1 MVANR
6 RRVPVGCA
14 RQAEATRVAWPVG
27 PTPSVPADELI
38 ERPSVGEL
46 LDRAAKR
53 RICVVIGGAGW
64 GKTTAV
70 AAWSR
75 SRPTTWLRYEDHEAD
90 GSRLLSSLFEAL
102 RSHTS
107 VPAMPATA
115 ASNTDQLGPSVE
127 AICGWLH
134 NALRKDLV
142 LVLDDLHV
150 LQPNSAAARVV
161 DDLCRRAPQRL
172 HLLLISRC
180 ELPFSLQQL
189 RGRGLVTEIHAP
201 DLAFDVADVETL
213 LRKTVGSDPPGL
225 SRQVWEQTAGWP
237 TAVHCAVEM
246 LRAVEPA
253 QRLTA
258 VGQLS
263 DPGQRFHGY
272 LTEEI
277 FGATHEW
284 VLQLLR
290 RLAIF
295 GEVRFTTEIAQG
307 LEVPTIALAELS
319 RQGLVQ
325 CTGGGGGWSLVRPL
339 RNYFAHDAVPSASE
353 RTAIHVAAAK
363 NYIERGAQA
372 QALRHL
378 LTAGDH
384 AACVPL
390 LVDHGSAMVERG
402 HIDAV
407 LEAAKL
413 PAEYLDDPRI
423 QQVLGQA
430 QQVRGQSTQALQHFQ
445 RASRDQD
452 VLEPA
457 LAWRLGLITFAHGEF
472 AEVQALTGRTRL
484 HREDS
489 LDEIRVLTLSASAYR
504 MIGDLAGLRRM
515 ASRAR
520 AAARRCGE
528 PRAWSGVHHVFA
540 LLTAAEGDWLQADA
554 HCADALR
561 CAEECDDLL
570 QVIWTRACQAFQQFE
585 AGAPRNAL
593 ADAQIALSL
602 SERCENPFIIAHLLT
617 TRGRARAR
625 LGMLEA
631 AAADFTV
638 AIDLFQ
644 RIGSRFLAWPLCGL
658 GDLHRA
664 RGQLVR
670 ARAAY
675 EEALTLAEPG
685 HDVFGL
691 SSALIGLARV
701 TAVDDP
707 KGAQERA
714 DQVVELG
721 EGVRKVPGLLT
732 RGWVELMSGD
742 RQGALADASRAT
754 VAARQRRD
762 NPGLAEAIT
771 LSVLAARDPA
781 TNASSLQEAI
791 SIWQETG
798 CRPEEAATRIVAA
811 RLGARIPHLDAHL
824 AEQILRGYG
833 VDVESRRV
841 AGPLGVLVR
850 FAPTVFIQTLG
861 VFRVIRD
868 GIPIP
873 STAWQ
878 SKKARDL
885 LKILIARRRP
895 TPRDQLMEL
904 LWPRVGP
911 AVAGNRLSV
920 LLSTVRDVL
929 QPNPVGA
936 APVDTTD
943 GAVSLNRAQVRVDVE
958 DFLTQATVA
967 LEADPRDPE
976 TTARLKAAVTV
987 HTGDFL
993 EDDPY
998 QEWAS
1003 ALAEEVRATYIALLR
1018 TLSQRLRD
1026 TGDTDAVVRYTLRL
1040 LERDRY
1046 DEDAHRSL
1054 VGILLDAGRLG
1065 EARRH
1070 YEKYVRQMAEI
1081 DVRPSPLSEMTP
1093 RRLIALT
1100 DVPPHSA

>member
-1 MVANR
+1 
-6 RRVPVGCA
+6 
-14 RQAEATRVAWPVG
+14 
-27 PTPSVPADELI
+27 VPADELI

-53 RICVVIGGAGW
+53 RICVVIGAAGW

-75 SRPTTWLRYEDHEAD
+75 SRPTAWLRYEAHEGDAN
-90 GSRLLSSLFEAL
+90 RLLTSLFGAL
-102 RSHTS
+102 RAHVS
-107 VPAMPATA
+107 VTGVPATA
-115 ASNTDQLGPSVE
+115 APNADSVESSVE
-127 AICGWLH
+127 AICLWLQG
-134 NALRKDLV
+134 ALRKDLV

-150 LQPNSAAARVV
+150 LQPDSAAARVV
-161 DDLCRRAPQRL
+161 EDLCQRAPERL

-180 ELPFSLQQL
+180 DLPFSLQRL
-189 RGRGLVTEIHAP
+189 RGRGHVTEIHAP

-213 LRKTVGSDPPGL
+213 LRKTVGKDPPGL
-225 SRQVWEQTAGWP
+225 SRQVWERTAGWP
-237 TAVHCAVEM
+237 SAVHCAVEM
-246 LRAVEPA
+246 LRAVEA
-253 QRLTA
+253 EQRRTA

-277 FGATHEW
+277 IGAAQEW
-284 VLQLLR
+284 VQQLLR

-295 GEVRFTTEIAQG
+295 GEVRFMTEVTQG
-307 LEVPTIALAELS
+307 LAVPMIALAELS
-319 RQGLVQ
+319 RQGLVRR
-325 CTGGGGGWSLVRPL
+325 TGGGGGWSLVRPL
-339 RNYFAHDAVPSASE
+339 RDFFEHEAAPSATE
-353 RTAIHVAAAK
+353 RTALHLTAAK
-363 NYIERGAQA
+363 DYLERGAQA
-372 QALRHL
+372 EALHHL
-378 LTAGDH
+378 LAAGDH
-384 AACVPL
+384 AACVSL

-402 HIDAV
+402 QLDAV
-407 LEAAKL
+407 LQAAKL
-413 PAEYLDDPRI
+413 PAEYLDNPRI

-430 QQVRGQSTQALQHFQ
+430 QQVRGQWTQALQHFQ
-445 RASRDQD
+445 RASRDRD
-452 VLEPA
+452 GLEPA
-457 LAWRLGLITFAHGEF
+457 LAWRVGLVTFAHGEF
-472 AEVQALTGRTRL
+472 AEVQALTGKTRL
-484 HREDS
+484 DREET

-504 MIGDLAGLRRM
+504 MTGDLVGLRRM

-528 PRAWSGVHHVFA
+528 PRAWSRVHHVYA
-540 LLTAAEGDWLQADA
+540 LLAAAEGDWLQADV
-554 HCADALR
+554 HCTDALR

-570 QVIWTRACQAFQQFE
+570 QVTWTRACQAFHHFE
-585 AGAPRNAL
+585 AGAPRDAL
-593 ADAQIALSL
+593 ADAQIALTL
-602 SERCENPFIIAHLLT
+602 SERCENPFIIAHALT
-617 TRGRARAR
+617 TRARARAR
-625 LGMLEA
+625 LGMLEE

-658 GDLHRA
+658 GDLHRT
-664 RGQLVR
+664 RGQLMR
-670 ARAAY
+670 ARGAY
-675 EEALTLAEPG
+675 EEALILAEPC

-691 SSALIGLARV
+691 SSALIGLARI

-707 KGAQERA
+707 KGARERA
-714 DQVVELG
+714 DQAVELD
-721 EGVRKVPGLLT
+721 EGVRKVPALLT
-732 RGWVELMSGD
+732 RGWVELISGD

-754 VAARQRRD
+754 VAARQWRD

-781 TNASSLQEAI
+781 ADATSLHEAI
-791 SIWQETG
+791 NIWQETG
-798 CRPEEAATRIVAA
+798 CRLEEAATRVVAA
-811 RLGARIPHLDAHL
+811 RLGAPIPHLDGRL
-824 AEQILRGYG
+824 ADQTLRGYG

-850 FAPTVFIQTLG
+850 SAPTVFIQTLG

-868 GIPIP
+868 GVPIP
-873 STAWQ
+873 NTAWQ
-878 SKKARDL
+878 SKKAREL

-929 QPNPVGA
+929 QPQPIGT
-936 APVDTTD
+936 APLDTTD
-943 GAVSLNRAQVRVDVE
+943 GAVSLNRAQVKVDVE
-958 DFLTQATVA
+958 DFLTQATTA
-967 LEADPRDPE
+967 LDADRARQPDA
-976 TTARLKAAVTV
+976 TARLKAAATV

-1003 ALAEEVRATYIALLR
+1003 TLAEEVRATYIALLR

-1026 TGDTDAVVRYTLRL
+1026 AGDTDAVVQYTLRL

-1054 VGILLDAGRLG
+1054 VGVLVDAGRLG

-1070 YEKYVRQMAEI
+1070 YQNYARQMAEI
-1081 DVRPSPLSEMTP
+1081 DVRPDPLSEMTP
-1093 RRLIALT
+1093 RGLIAG
-1100 DVPPHSA
+1100 

>member
-1 MVANR
+1 M
-6 RRVPVGCA
+6 GCT
-14 RQAEATRVAWPVG
+14 RQAEATRLTWPAG
-27 PTPSVPADELI
+27 PTPSAPADELI

-53 RICVVIGGAGW
+53 RICVVIGTAGW

-75 SRPTTWLRYEDHEAD
+75 SRPTAWLRYEDHEAD
-90 GSRLLSSLFEAL
+90 ANRLLASFFGAL
-102 RSHTS
+102 RAQVSAPEMS
-107 VPAMPATA
+107 ATA
-115 ASNTDQLGPSVE
+115 TPNTDLVESSVQ
-127 AICGWLH
+127 AICVWLQS
-134 NALRKDLV
+134 ALRKDLV

-150 LQPNSAAARVV
+150 LQPGSAAARLVE
-161 DDLCRRAPQRL
+161 DLCQRAPERL

-180 ELPFSLQQL
+180 ELPFSLQRL

-201 DLAFDVADVETL
+201 DLAFDVADIEAL
-213 LRKTVGSDPPGL
+213 LQNTVGKDPPGL
-225 SRQVWEQTAGWP
+225 SRQVWEHTAGWP

-246 LRAVEPA
+246 LRAVEPD
-253 QRLTA
+253 QRLAA

-263 DPGQRFHGY
+263 DPGQRFHSY

-277 FGATHEW
+277 IGASHEW
-284 VLQLLR
+284 VQQLLR

-295 GEVRFTTEIAQG
+295 GEVRFTTEIARG
-307 LEVPTIALAELS
+307 LNVPTIALAELG
-319 RQGLVQ
+319 RQGLVRR
-325 CTGGGGGWSLVRPL
+325 TGGGGGWSLVRPL
-339 RNYFAHDAVPSASE
+339 RDFFEHEAVPASE
-353 RTAIHVAAAK
+353 RTALHVTAAK
-363 NYIERGAQA
+363 DYLERGAHA

-378 LTAGDH
+378 LAAHDH
-384 AACVPL
+384 AACVSL

-402 HIDAV
+402 QLDAV
-407 LEAAKL
+407 LETANL
-413 PAEYLDDPRI
+413 PAEYLDDPRV
-423 QQVLGQA
+423 QLVLGQA
-430 QQVRGQSTQALQHFQ
+430 EQVRGQWTQALQHFQ
-445 RASRDQD
+445 RASRDRD
-452 VLEPA
+452 GLEPA
-457 LAWRLGLITFAHGEF
+457 LAWRVGLITFAHGEF

-484 HREDS
+484 DREET

-504 MIGDLAGLRRM
+504 MTGDLVALRRM

-528 PRAWSGVHHVFA
+528 PRAWAAVHHAFA

-554 HCADALR
+554 HCTDALR

-570 QVIWTRACQAFQQFE
+570 QVTWTRACQAFHQFE
-585 AGAPRNAL
+585 AGAPRDAL

-602 SERCENPFIIAHLLT
+602 SERCDNPFIIAHALT

-625 LGMLEA
+625 LGMLEE

-638 AIDLFQ
+638 AIDIFQ

-658 GDLHRA
+658 GDLHRT
-664 RGQLVR
+664 RGQLMR
-670 ARAAY
+670 AQAAY
-675 EEALTLAEPG
+675 EEALILAEPC

-691 SSALIGLARV
+691 SSALNGLARI
-701 TAVDDP
+701 TAADDP
-707 KGAQERA
+707 KGAHARA
-714 DQVVELG
+714 DQAVELD
-721 EGVRKVPGLLT
+721 EGVRKVPALLT
-732 RGWVELMSGD
+732 RGWVELMNGD
-742 RQGALADASRAT
+742 RQDALADASRAT
-754 VAARQRRD
+754 VAARHWRD

-771 LSVLAARDPA
+771 LTVLASRDPA
-781 TNASSLQEAI
+781 AEATSLQEAI
-791 SIWQETG
+791 NIWQETG
-798 CRPEEAATRIVAA
+798 CRPEEAATRVVAA
-811 RLGARIPHLDAHL
+811 HLGARIPHLDAHL
-824 AEQILRGYG
+824 ADQILRGYG
-833 VDVESRRV
+833 VDIAARRV

-850 FAPTVFIQTLG
+850 SAPTVSIQTLG
-861 VFRVIRD
+861 VFRVVRD
-868 GIPIP
+868 GVPIP
-873 STAWQ
+873 NTAWQ

-929 QPNPVGA
+929 QPQPIGE
-936 APVDTTD
+936 PPLDTSD
-943 GAVSLNRAQVRVDVE
+943 GAVSLNRARISVDVE
-958 DFLTQATVA
+958 DFLAHATTA
-967 LEADPRDPE
+967 LEADRSREPNA
-976 TTARLKAAVTV
+976 TARLKAAVAV

-1003 ALAEEVRATYIALLR
+1003 TLAEEVRAIYIALLR

-1026 TGDTDAVVRYTLRL
+1026 AGDTDAVVQYTLRL

-1046 DEDAHRSL
+1046 DEDAHHSL
-1054 VGILLDAGRLG
+1054 VGVLLDAGRLG

-1070 YEKYVRQMAEI
+1070 YQNYVRQMAEI
-1081 DVRPSPLSEMTP
+1081 DVQPNPLSEMTP
-1093 RRLIALT
+1093 RRLIAR
-1100 DVPPHSA
+1100 

>member
-1 MVANR
+1 
-6 RRVPVGCA
+6 
-14 RQAEATRVAWPVG
+14 
-27 PTPSVPADELI
+27 
-38 ERPSVGEL
+38 

-53 RICVVIGGAGW
+53 RICVVIGAAGW

-75 SRPTTWLRYEDHEAD
+75 SRSTAWLRYEDHEAD
-90 GSRLLSSLFEAL
+90 ANRLLASLFKAV
-102 RSHTS
+102 RAHVA
-107 VPAMPATA
+107 VPAPPATGA
-115 ASNTDQLGPSVE
+115 PKADRLEPSVE
-127 AICGWLH
+127 AICGLLQSG
-134 NALRKDLV
+134 LRQDLV
-142 LVLDDLHV
+142 LVLDDMHV
-150 LQPNSAAARVV
+150 LQPDSAAARYVEN
-161 DDLCRRAPQRL
+161 LCQRAPERL

-180 ELPFSLQQL
+180 ELPFSLQRL

-201 DLAFDVADVETL
+201 DLAFDVADVEAL
-213 LRKTVGSDPPGL
+213 LRKTVGKDPPGL
-225 SRQVWEQTAGWP
+225 STRIWEQTAGWP

-246 LRAVEPA
+246 LRAIEPD
-253 QRLTA
+253 QRLAT

-277 FGATHEW
+277 IGPSPEW
-284 VLQLLR
+284 VQQLLR

-295 GEVRFTTEIAQG
+295 DEVRFTTEITQG
-307 LEVPTIALAELS
+307 LNVPTIALAELS
-319 RQGLVQ
+319 RQGLVRRID
-325 CTGGGGGWSLVRPL
+325 GSGGWSLVRPL
-339 RNYFAHDAVPSASE
+339 RDFFEREAVPGSE
-353 RTAIHVAAAK
+353 RTALHVTAAQD
-363 NYIERGAQA
+363 YIERGARA

-378 LTAGDH
+378 LAAGDH
-384 AACVPL
+384 AACAAL
-390 LVDHGSAMVERG
+390 LIDHGGEMVERG
-402 HIDAV
+402 QLDAV
-407 LEAAKL
+407 LEAADL

-423 QQVLGQA
+423 QMVLGQA
-430 QQVRGQSTQALQHFQ
+430 QQVRGQWTQALQHFQ
-445 RASRDQD
+445 RAGSDRQGLD
-452 VLEPA
+452 PA
-457 LAWRLGLITFAHGEF
+457 LAWRVGLITFAHGEF
-472 AEVQALTGRTRL
+472 AEVQALTSRTRFD
-484 HREDS
+484 RDGT
-489 LDEIRVLTLSASAYR
+489 LDEIRVLTLSANAYR
-504 MIGDLAGLRRM
+504 MVGDLVGLRRM

-528 PRAWSGVHHVFA
+528 PRAWAGVHHVFA
-540 LLTAAEGDWLQADA
+540 LLAAAEGEWLQADA

-570 QVIWTRACQAFQQFE
+570 QVTWTRACQAFHRFE
-585 AGAPRNAL
+585 AGAPRDAL

-602 SERCENPFIIAHLLT
+602 SERCENPFVIAHALT

-625 LGMLEA
+625 LGMMAE

-658 GDLHRA
+658 GDLHRT

-670 ARAAY
+670 AQAAY
-675 EEALTLAEPG
+675 EEALILAEFC

-691 SSALIGLARV
+691 SAALIGLARITV
-701 TAVDDP
+701 LDDP
-707 KGAQERA
+707 KRAHARA
-714 DQVVELG
+714 DQAVQLD
-721 EGVRKVPGLLT
+721 EGVRRVPALLT

-754 VAARQRRD
+754 VAARQWRD

-771 LSVLAARDPA
+771 LSVLATRAAADA
-781 TNASSLQEAI
+781 TSLHEAI
-791 SIWQETG
+791 NIWQETG
-798 CRPEEAATRIVAA
+798 CRLEEAATRVVAA
-811 RLGARIPHLDAHL
+811 RLGAPIPHLDAHL
-824 AEQILRGYG
+824 AEQILRDYG

-850 FAPTVFIQTLG
+850 SAPTVSIQTLG
-861 VFRVIRD
+861 VFRVLRD
-868 GIPIP
+868 GVLIP

-929 QPNPVGA
+929 QPQPIGE
-936 APVDTTD
+936 PPLDTTD
-943 GAVSLNRAQVRVDVE
+943 GAVSLNRARVSVDVD
-958 DFLTQATVA
+958 DFLAQATAA
-967 LEADPRDPE
+967 LEADRAGEPNA
-976 TTARLKAAVTV
+976 TARLKVAVTA

-998 QEWAS
+998 QEWAT
-1003 ALAEEVRATYIALLR
+1003 AMAEEVRATYIALLR
-1018 TLSQRLRD
+1018 TLSHRLRD
-1026 TGDTDAVVRYTLRL
+1026 TGDIDGVVHYTLRL
-1040 LERDRY
+1040 LEHDRY
-1046 DEDAHRSL
+1046 DENAHRSL
-1054 VGILLDAGRLG
+1054 VGVLLDAGRLG

-1070 YEKYVRQMAEI
+1070 YQNYVRQMAEI

-1093 RRLIALT
+1093 RRLIAR
-1100 DVPPHSA
+1100 

>member
-1 MVANR
+1 M
-6 RRVPVGCA
+6 
-14 RQAEATRVAWPVG
+14 AWPVG
-27 PTPSVPADELI
+27 LTPSAPADELI

-53 RICVVIGGAGW
+53 RICVVIGAAGW

-90 GSRLLSSLFEAL
+90 ASRLLSGLFEAL
-102 RSHTS
+102 RSHA
-107 VPAMPATA
+107 VPEKPATA
-115 ASNTDQLGPSVE
+115 ASNTDHVGFSVE
-127 AICGWLH
+127 DVCGWLH

-142 LVLDDLHV
+142 LVLDDLQ
-150 LQPNSAAARVV
+150 LLRPNSDAARVV

-189 RGRGLVTEIHAP
+189 RGQGLVTEIHAP
-201 DLAFDVADVETL
+201 DLAFDVSDVETL

-225 SRQVWEQTAGWP
+225 SRQVWEHTAGWP

-277 FGATHEW
+277 FGANPEW

-295 GEVRFTTEIAQG
+295 GEARFTTEIAQG
-307 LEVPTIALAELS
+307 LKVPTIALAELS
-319 RQGLVQ
+319 RQGLVRR
-325 CTGGGGGWSLVRPL
+325 TGGGGWSLVRPL
-339 RNYFAHDAVPSASE
+339 RNFFVHDAVPSASE
-353 RTAIHVAAAK
+353 RTSLHLTAAK
-363 NYIERGAQA
+363 DYIKRGEQA
-372 QALRHL
+372 EALRHL

-384 AACVPL
+384 VGCVSL
-390 LVDHGSAMVERG
+390 LIDHGSAMVERG
-402 HIDAV
+402 QLDAV

-413 PAEYLDDPRI
+413 PAQYLEDPRI

-430 QQVRGQSTQALQHFQ
+430 QQVRGQWTQALEHFQ
-445 RASRDQD
+445 RASRDRD

-457 LAWRLGLITFAHGEF
+457 LAWRTGLITFAHGEF
-472 AEVQALTGRTRL
+472 AQVQALTGSTRL
-484 HREDS
+484 EREDT
-489 LDEIRVLTLSASAYR
+489 LDEIRVLTLSATAYR
-504 MIGDLAGLRRM
+504 MTGDLAGLRRM

-528 PRAWSGVHHVFA
+528 PRAWSGVHHVFG

-554 HCADALR
+554 HWADALR
-561 CAEECDDLL
+561 CAEESDDLL
-570 QVIWTRACQAFQQFE
+570 QVIWTRACQAFHRFE
-585 AGAPRNAL
+585 AGAPRTAL
-593 ADAQIALSL
+593 ADAQIVLSL
-602 SERCENPFIIAHLLT
+602 SERCEDPFVIAHALT

-625 LGMLEA
+625 LGMLEE

-644 RIGSRFLAWPLCGL
+644 RIGSRFLAWPLCGR

-664 RGQLVR
+664 KGQLVR

-675 EEALTLAEPG
+675 EEALTLAESC

-691 SSALIGLARV
+691 SSAIIGLARI

-707 KGAQERA
+707 KGAHERA

-721 EGVRKVPGLLT
+721 EGVRKVPALLT

-742 RQGALADASRAT
+742 RQDALADASRAT

-781 TNASSLQEAI
+781 ANATSLQEAI

-798 CRPEEAATRIVAA
+798 CRLEEAATKIVAA
-811 RLGARIPHLDAHL
+811 RLDAPIPDLDADL
-824 AEQILRGYG
+824 ADQVLRAYG
-833 VDVESRRV
+833 VDMESRRV

-850 FAPTVFIQTLG
+850 SAPTVFVQTLG

-878 SKKARDL
+878 SKKAREL

-929 QPNPVGA
+929 QPHPVGA
-936 APVDTTD
+936 PPVDTAD

-967 LEADPRDPE
+967 LEADPREPD
-976 TTARLKAAVTV
+976 TTARLKAAVAV
-987 HTGDFL
+987 YTGDFL

-998 QEWAS
+998 QEWATT
-1003 ALAEEVRATYIALLR
+1003 LAEEVRATYIALLR
-1018 TLSQRLRD
+1018 TLSQRLGD

-1046 DEDAHRSL
+1046 DEEAHRNL
-1054 VGILLDAGRLG
+1054 VRVLLDAGRLG

-1070 YEKYVRQMAEI
+1070 YQNYVRQMAEI
-1081 DVRPSPLSEMTP
+1081 DVRPSPLSEIT
-1093 RRLIALT
+1093 RRKIDRALK
-1100 DVPPHSA
+1100 DLRPHSA

>member
-6 RRVPVGCA
+6 RAVRVGCT
-14 RQAEATRVAWPVG
+14 RQAEATREAWPSG
-27 PTPSVPADELI
+27 PTPSAPADELI

-53 RICVVIGGAGW
+53 RICVVIGAAGW

-75 SRPTTWLRYEDHEAD
+75 SRPTAWLRYEAHEGDAN
-90 GSRLLSSLFEAL
+90 RLLASLSGAL
-102 RSHTS
+102 RAHVS
-107 VPAMPATA
+107 VTAVPATA
-115 ASNTDQLGPSVE
+115 VPNADSVESSVE
-127 AICGWLH
+127 AICLWLQG
-134 NALRKDLV
+134 ALRKDLV

-150 LQPNSAAARVV
+150 LQPDSAAARVV
-161 DDLCRRAPQRL
+161 EDLCQRAPERL

-180 ELPFSLQQL
+180 DLPFSLQRL
-189 RGRGLVTEIHAP
+189 RGRGHVTEIHAP

-213 LRKTVGSDPPGL
+213 LRRTVGKDPPGL
-225 SRQVWEQTAGWP
+225 SRKVWECTAGWP
-237 TAVHCAVEM
+237 SAVHCAVEM
-246 LRAVEPA
+246 LRAVEPE
-253 QRLTA
+253 QRQAA

-277 FGATHEW
+277 IGAAQEW
-284 VLQLLR
+284 VQQLLR

-295 GEVRFTTEIAQG
+295 GEVRFMTEITRG
-307 LEVPTIALAELS
+307 LAVPMIALAELS
-319 RQGLVQ
+319 RQGLVRR
-325 CTGGGGGWSLVRPL
+325 TGAGGGWALVRPL
-339 RNYFAHDAVPSASE
+339 RDFFEHEAVPSASE
-353 RTAIHVAAAK
+353 RTALHATAAK
-363 NYIERGAQA
+363 DYLERGAHA
-372 QALRHL
+372 EALRHL
-378 LTAGDH
+378 LAAGDH
-384 AACVPL
+384 AACVSL
-390 LVDHGSAMVERG
+390 LVDHGSAMVEHG
-402 HIDAV
+402 QLDAV
-407 LEAAKL
+407 LQAANL

-423 QQVLGQA
+423 QQILGQA
-430 QQVRGQSTQALQHFQ
+430 QQVRGQWTQALQHFQ
-445 RASRDQD
+445 RASRDRD
-452 VLEPA
+452 GLEPA
-457 LAWRLGLITFAHGEF
+457 LAWRVGLVTFAHGEF
-472 AEVQALTGRTRL
+472 AEVQALTGKTRL
-484 HREDS
+484 DREET

-504 MIGDLAGLRRM
+504 MTGDLVGLRRM

-528 PRAWSGVHHVFA
+528 PRAWSRVHHVYA
-540 LLTAAEGDWLQADA
+540 LLAAAEGDFLQSDV
-554 HCADALR
+554 HCTDALR

-570 QVIWTRACQAFQQFE
+570 QVTWTRACQAFHHFE
-585 AGAPRNAL
+585 AGAPRDAL

-602 SERCENPFIIAHLLT
+602 SERCENPFIIAHALT
-617 TRGRARAR
+617 TRGRASAR
-625 LGMLEA
+625 LGLLEESA
-631 AAADFTV
+631 SDFTV

-658 GDLHRA
+658 GDLHRT

-675 EEALTLAEPG
+675 EEALILAEPC

-691 SSALIGLARV
+691 SSALIGLARI

-707 KGAQERA
+707 KGAHERA
-714 DQVVELG
+714 DQAVELD
-721 EGVRKVPGLLT
+721 EGARKVPALLT
-732 RGWVELMSGD
+732 RGWVELISGD

-781 TNASSLQEAI
+781 ADATSLQEAI
-791 SIWQETG
+791 NIWQETG
-798 CRPEEAATRIVAA
+798 CRLEEAATRVVAA
-811 RLGARIPHLDAHL
+811 RLGAPIPHLDGRL
-824 AEQILRGYG
+824 ADQTLRGYG

-850 FAPTVFIQTLG
+850 SAPSVFIQTLG

-868 GIPIP
+868 GVPIP

-878 SKKARDL
+878 SKKAREL

-929 QPNPVGA
+929 QPQPIGT
-936 APVDTTD
+936 APLDTTD
-943 GAVSLNRAQVRVDVE
+943 GAVSLNRAQVKVDVE
-958 DFLTQATVA
+958 DFLTQATTA
-967 LEADPRDPE
+967 LDADRAREPDA
-976 TTARLKAAVTV
+976 TARLEAAVTG

-998 QEWAS
+998 PEWAS
-1003 ALAEEVRATYIALLR
+1003 TLAEEVRATYIALLR

-1026 TGDTDAVVRYTLRL
+1026 AGDTDAAVQCTLRL

-1054 VGILLDAGRLG
+1054 VGVLLDAGRLG

-1070 YEKYVRQMAEI
+1070 YQKYARQMAEI

-1093 RRLIALT
+1093 RRLIAG
-1100 DVPPHSA
+1100 

>member
-1 MVANR
+1 
-6 RRVPVGCA
+6 
-14 RQAEATRVAWPVG
+14 VAWPAG
-27 PTPSVPADELI
+27 PTPSAPADELI

-53 RICVVIGGAGW
+53 RICVVIGAAGW

-75 SRPTTWLRYEDHEAD
+75 SRPTAWLRYEAHEGDAN
-90 GSRLLSSLFEAL
+90 RLLASLSGAL
-102 RSHTS
+102 QAH
-107 VPAMPATA
+107 VPVTAAPATGA
-115 ASNTDQLGPSVE
+115 PNADPVESSIE
-127 AICGWLH
+127 AICLWLQG
-134 NALRKDLV
+134 ALRKDLV

-150 LQPNSAAARVV
+150 LQPDSAAALVV
-161 DDLCRRAPQRL
+161 EDLCQRAPERL

-180 ELPFSLQQL
+180 DLPFSLQRL
-189 RGRGLVTEIHAP
+189 RGRGHVTEIHAP
-201 DLAFDVADVETL
+201 DLAFDVADIETL
-213 LRKTVGSDPPGL
+213 LRRTVGKDPPGL
-225 SRQVWEQTAGWP
+225 SRQVWERTAGWP

-246 LRAVEPA
+246 LRAVEPD
-253 QRLTA
+253 QRQAA

-277 FGATHEW
+277 IGAAQEW
-284 VLQLLR
+284 VQQLLR

-295 GEVRFTTEIAQG
+295 GEIRFMTEITRG
-307 LEVPTIALAELS
+307 LTVPMIALAELS
-319 RQGLVQ
+319 RQGLVRR
-325 CTGGGGGWSLVRPL
+325 TGAGGGWALVRPL
-339 RNYFAHDAVPSASE
+339 RDFFEHEVVPSASE
-353 RTAIHVAAAK
+353 RTALHVGAARD
-363 NYIERGAQA
+363 YLQRGAQA
-372 QALRHL
+372 EALQHL
-378 LTAGDH
+378 LAAGDH
-384 AACVPL
+384 AGCVSL

-402 HIDAV
+402 QLDAV
-407 LEAAKL
+407 LQAANL
-413 PAEYLDDPRI
+413 PAEYLDDPRV

-430 QQVRGQSTQALQHFQ
+430 QQVRGQWTQALQHFQ
-445 RASRDQD
+445 RAGRDRD
-452 VLEPA
+452 GLEPA
-457 LAWRLGLITFAHGEF
+457 LAWRVGLVTFAHGEF
-472 AEVQALTGRTRL
+472 AEVQALTGKTRL
-484 HREDS
+484 DREET

-504 MIGDLAGLRRM
+504 MTGDLVGLRRM

-528 PRAWSGVHHVFA
+528 PRAWSRVHHVYA
-540 LLTAAEGDWLQADA
+540 LLAAAEGDWLQADV
-554 HCADALR
+554 HCTDALR

-570 QVIWTRACQAFQQFE
+570 QVTWTRACQAFHHFE
-585 AGAPRNAL
+585 AGAPRDAL

-602 SERCENPFIIAHLLT
+602 SERCENPFIIAHALT
-617 TRGRARAR
+617 TRARARTR
-625 LGMLEA
+625 LGMLEE

-658 GDLHRA
+658 GDLHRT

-675 EEALTLAEPG
+675 EEALILAEPC

-691 SSALIGLARV
+691 SSALIGLARI

-707 KGAQERA
+707 KGARERA
-714 DQVVELG
+714 DQAVELD
-721 EGVRKVPGLLT
+721 EGVRKVPALLT
-732 RGWVELMSGD
+732 RGWVELISGD

-754 VAARQRRD
+754 VAARQWRD

-781 TNASSLQEAI
+781 ADAASLHEAI
-791 SIWQETG
+791 NIWQETG
-798 CRPEEAATRIVAA
+798 CRVEEAATRVVAA
-811 RLGARIPHLDAHL
+811 RLGAPIPHLDGRL
-824 AEQILRGYG
+824 ADQTLRGYG

-850 FAPTVFIQTLG
+850 SAPSVFIQTLG
-861 VFRVIRD
+861 LFRVIRD
-868 GIPIP
+868 GIAIP
-873 STAWQ
+873 NTAWQ
-878 SKKARDL
+878 SKKAREL

-911 AVAGNRLSV
+911 AVASNRLSV

-929 QPNPVGA
+929 QPQPIGT
-936 APVDTTD
+936 APLDTTD
-943 GAVSLNRAQVRVDVE
+943 GAVSLSRAQVKVDVE
-958 DFLTQATVA
+958 DFLTQATAA
-967 LEADPRDPE
+967 LDADRAREPDA
-976 TTARLKAAVTV
+976 TARLKAAVTV

-1003 ALAEEVRATYIALLR
+1003 TLAEEVRATYIALLR

-1026 TGDTDAVVRYTLRL
+1026 AGDTDAAVRCTLRL

-1054 VGILLDAGRLG
+1054 VGVLLDAGRLG

-1070 YEKYVRQMAEI
+1070 YQNYARQMAEI

-1093 RRLIALT
+1093 RRLIAG
-1100 DVPPHSA
+1100 